1 METVGKHRH
10 RLIALLSFRNQ
21 DVAMQQRS
29 RRRLSALAGSQH
41 KERQECPEYI
51 CFSFHHIISLS
62 CCKGPK
68 ISSFSTIFPNKKSV
82 LIHFSISPNIFSKLF
97 SILGQILFV
106 YSFYF

>member
-51 CFSFHHIISLS
+51 FLSVHH
-62 CCKGPK
+62 
-68 ISSFSTIFPNKKSV
+68 NW
-82 LIHFSISPNIFSKLF
+82 LIKEYVN
-97 SILGQILFV
+97 ILFQKLTI
-106 YSFYF
+106 